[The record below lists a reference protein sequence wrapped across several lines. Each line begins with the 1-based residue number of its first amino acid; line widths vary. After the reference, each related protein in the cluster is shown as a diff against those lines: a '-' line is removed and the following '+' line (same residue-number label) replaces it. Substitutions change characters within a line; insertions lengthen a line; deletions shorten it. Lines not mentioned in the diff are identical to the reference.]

1 MTTFAPLPPGPFSII
16 LADPPWAY
24 DAHTTD
30 PSRRIENHYA
40 TLDYRVIAELPVA
53 GILAPAAA
61 LFLWCPPCK
70 LEEALH
76 VMRAWGLR
84 YKAQWI
90 WRKPGLGAGYYG
102 RNCHEQVL
110 LGTRGTGM
118 ARRGYQ
124 APSFFEAPR
133 RKHSEKP
140 EEVHR
145 RIEEMYPDLAKLEL
159 FACQR
164 RPGWTVWGDA
174 VADAE
179 EGSNGQ

>member
-1 MTTFAPLPPGPFSII
+1 MTTFAPLPPGPFGVI

-24 DAHTTD
+24 KAGTTD

-40 TLDYRVIAELPVA
+40 TLDYRVMAQLPVQTV
-53 GILAPAAA
+53 LTRNAA

-70 LEEALH
+70 LEEAHH
-76 VMRAWGLR
+76 VMRAWGFEH
-84 YKAQWI
+84 KSEWI
-90 WRKPGLGAGYYG
+90 WHKPSPGAGYYG
-102 RNCHEQVL
+102 RNWHESVL
-110 LGTRGTGM
+110 IGTRGTGM

-145 RIEEMYPDLAKLEL
+145 RLEEMYPDLPKLEL
-159 FACQR
+159 FARAR
-164 RPGWTVWGDA
+164 RRGWVSWGDELG
-174 VADAE
+174 E
-179 EGSNGQ
+179 E